1 MSAPGPSH
9 AAESV
14 PALSCRGQHV
24 QKHSNQLQPEA
35 LVMEVAQ
42 VVFLLPHKA
51 VGGTTRQGCAKLV
64 DSIAAH

>member
-14 PALSCRGQHV
+14 LALSCRGQHV

-35 LVMEVAQ
+35 LVTEVAQ
-42 VVFLLPHKA
+42 VVSLLLREA

-64 DSIAAH
+64 DSLAAH